1 MITPIYRKISERL
14 EAYIREHGITGKLPG
29 TRQLSRE
36 LGCHHVTIAKAI
48 RLLAEKGLLENRGVR
63 GVFVREHKQPRR
75 SVYHVVALIDSLH
88 ETPTGREKLARLNA
102 YLKPYGNSILG
113 IRYEESLF
121 QENPR
126 LLLNFPVDGF
136 MFRFSS
142 LRGPQ
147 AKLLRDEGIPA
158 VSCSRLYDVDWLDQ
172 TDCDHAAGYGMMLE
186 RLFSAGHRRIAWI
199 DFGAVPDYRPYQQA
213 IAGYF
218 QEHLKASFDPGLIYV
233 RETVADYRNL
243 YGERYTLVYF
253 GRALAELFSR
263 PSPPTAII
271 VPSIAYC
278 NTLCSLLAEMKLRV
292 PEDVTVM
299 CVNHGGS
306 RKNLD
311 LPVPCV
317 EYDEEAML
325 GWAIR
330 RLMARLR
337 EPGLPPEVFLA
348 PPAFHDSDRVAPPS
362 GNIGKLIGG
371 ETKT

>member
-36 LGCHHVTIAKAI
+36 LGCHHVTLSKAV
-48 RLLAEKGLLENRGVR
+48 RLLVEKGMLENRGVR

-75 SVYHVVALIDSLH
+75 SVYHVVALVDSLH
-88 ETPTGREKLARLNA
+88 ETPTGRERLARLNA

-136 MFRFSS
+136 LFRFSS
-142 LRGPQ
+142 LRVAQ

-158 VSCSRLYDVDWLDQ
+158 VSCSRRYDADWLDQ
-172 TDCDHAAGYGMMLE
+172 ADCDHAAGYGMMLE
-186 RLFSAGHRRIAWI
+186 RLMETGHRRIAWI

-213 IAGYF
+213 VADYF
-218 QEHLKASFDPGLIYV
+218 KEHLKEFFDPGLIYV
-233 RETVADYRNL
+233 RETMSEYRNF
-243 YGERYTLVYF
+243 YGERYLPVYF
-253 GRALAELFSR
+253 GRALADLFSR
-263 PSPPTAII
+263 PSLPTAII
-271 VPSIAYC
+271 VPSVSHC
-278 NTLCSLLAEMKLRV
+278 NALCSLLAEMKLRV

-299 CVNHGGS
+299 CVNHGGN
-306 RKNLD
+306 RNRLIR
-311 LPVPCV
+311 PVPCV
-317 EYDEEAML
+317 EYDEDAML

-337 EPGLPPEVFLA
+337 EPGLPAEVFLSS
-348 PPAFHDSDRVAPPS
+348 PVFHDPDRVASPS
-362 GNIGKLIGG
+362 ENIGKLIGG
-371 ETKT
+371 EEKT